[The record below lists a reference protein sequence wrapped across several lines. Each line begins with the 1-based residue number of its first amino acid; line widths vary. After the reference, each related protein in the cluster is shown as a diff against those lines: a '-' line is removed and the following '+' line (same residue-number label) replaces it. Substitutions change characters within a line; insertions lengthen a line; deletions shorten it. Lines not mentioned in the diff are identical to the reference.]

1 MKFILG
7 DNKKENKDE
16 RGKYTLLDF
25 KLPDD
30 FFCPICI
37 NTLQEN
43 KKSFLDKQYIKFEC
57 SHTIHYKCLYEY
69 NKIYK
74 KNVHCVILY

>member
-43 KKSFLDKQYIKFEC
+43 KKSFLDNILNLSVVIQFTINVYMNTIKYIKKM
-57 SHTIHYKCLYEY
+57 SI
-69 NKIYK
+69 
-74 KNVHCVILY
+74 V